1 MENYKGLTPRE
12 VVESRE
18 KHGSNIL
25 TPPKRRPVW
34 LQFLDKFKDPIIR
47 ILLIA
52 LLFSFGVSAY
62 HYFVEGEGASVFFEP
77 SGILLAILLATL
89 VGFILELR
97 ANKAFDVLN
106 KVNDDTPVKVYRDGE
121 LVEVPKK
128 DGVVGDI
135 VLLETGE

>member
-12 VVESRE
+12 VAESRE

-77 SGILLAILLATL
+77 SGR
-89 VGFILELR
+89 FH
-97 ANKAFDVLN
+97 
-106 KVNDDTPVKVYRDGE
+106 P
-121 LVEVPKK
+121 
-128 DGVVGDI
+128 
-135 VLLETGE
+135 